1 MSTEN
6 SKPEWFQMSE
16 ADAFEPKP
24 ASKKVLRIMALATP
38 LFVLGAGLVFAQS
51 QSSPSALAS
60 SAAAVQTSAVAA
72 ARPASAVAAVAAA
85 TPASSPIRIS
95 RVASVG
101 PAITIA
107 KPGIKLPSG
116 SGEDDISSAVL
127 SAPNSST
134 TITKPG
140 IKLPSGGDGEGNDD

>member
-60 SAAAVQTSAVAA
+60 SAAAVQTS
-72 ARPASAVAAVAAA
+72 AVAAA